1 MSFAYA
7 IDPIANQ
14 NVDLNETV
22 YVESMP
28 SSSTCT
34 FQCPTMK
41 SGYFSRIKDVVPING
56 ETQCY
61 VYANGSPSEII
72 GYVSVKNDKCV
83 SEYNVKDAQNA
94 VDYTKKTDEYY
105 QNFENIRKQYQ
116 DHYTNT
122 GTRKFLR
129 ASEYLIAGLTADS
142 EIVNIDDT
150 ITKNR
155 LVLNSNYT
163 IYPNLTTSA
172 PDKTMIQEVA
182 NTLGGIYGA
191 VMSYFANEPEK
202 VVENSMSSADKA
214 KELISLSENLF
225 SSIIAFVLNWLAE
238 SNQLIME
245 LNSSAFF
252 MILPLTGVLYG
263 SSKLTKIFSKVSD
276 NDDVYEKFLV
286 MVGIVAIF
294 YVNNLEIETKDDK
307 KISQTNFQV
316 WSRPVLYQGV
326 WFADRLTDSFATA
339 YLKYKMKDAGIL
351 FESDYAKVKDEV
363 ARLEKEQNLIV
374 GTNQYLEHCYKVYD
388 TETLKNTVSPLIG
401 LGTVFPPLGALT
413 KHRKSIVNGGFDINQ
428 GVSNLDETSFIR
440 QEYRRSQNVPT
451 LDFCYN
457 LERRYLENKK
467 VLESNKAI
475 LTRYDDAKAQS
486 KDKKA
491 IELIAKLHY
500 KNTAEMGFINAS
512 SIASTQVLVD
522 NLHLFQNVSDVKLQ
536 TEKTIKAEQ
545 IANAKVYGTEIDGV
559 AIGSDPT
566 LLSPSPINLDIIY
579 DGLHWISYNGAY
591 MIIPPSSTIKND
603 IVQPFLQTIVDATIG
618 KAKNM
623 LKGAITA
630 ITGGTGGF
638 VAQMVDSLTSNKE
651 NGVIMSTIIAVLS
664 TVITIGIMK
673 YFISYIPLVAIS
685 VGSYMAIA
693 FYYLSVEI
701 FYLVAPFMAIYAL
714 TANQFE
720 VVKNFVIRF
729 LGLAF
734 KPVLIVVSIVLAVI
748 AYELLDSIGKYIAH
762 KTFDT
767 FFTITAFDRNTINY
781 SSYAN
786 ASGLYD
792 YAKTT
797 IENTTSIASSVVGG
811 ILDFNDY
818 GLNFFKGLLV
828 VSIDVVKVLVSFYL
842 VFYGATMILNIF
854 GIKESGIDAQDTV
867 GANVEGKSSRYNAPI

>member
-129 ASEYLIAGLTADS
+129 ASEYLTAGLTADS